1 MNRRCVFSVLSVT
14 LFLVISSVANAEWFK
29 EKNAIMGTEI
39 TVEIWHDKKQ
49 NAQQCVDNVFKEI
62 WRIDALMSPFKKN
75 SELTKVNNI
84 AKDHAV
90 VISTELFE
98 LLKKSIKFS
107 KLSEGAFDITFSSIG
122 YLYDYREGIQPTDE
136 IIKKNL
142 GAINYRNIQL
152 NTEEHSVYFKKQGVR
167 IDLGGIA
174 KGYAVD
180 NAIEILK
187 SCGTEYGLVT
197 AGGDSRI
204 LGNKKGRPW
213 MMGIQHPRQK
223 KAVSVVL
230 PLSNTAISTSGDY
243 ERYFIKDDQRIHHII
258 NPQTGKSADKAWSA
272 TVIADDALTS
282 DALSTTLFV
291 LGAEKGLELVNKLE
305 GIDAVIIDASGNMH
319 YSSGLL
325 TPEKQSM
332 N

>member
-1 MNRRCVFSVLSVT
+1 MNCRCVFSVASVALLMVVT
-14 LFLVISSVANAEWFK
+14 SAANAEWLK
-29 EKNAIMGTEI
+29 EKQAIMGTEI
-39 TVEIWHDKKQ
+39 TVEIWHDENK
-49 NAQQCVDNVFKEI
+49 NALQCVDNVFKEM
-62 WRIDALMSPFKKN
+62 WRIDALMSPFKEN
-75 SELTKVNNI
+75 SELTKVNNM
-84 AKDHAV
+84 AKHQPV
-90 VISTELFE
+90 VISIELFD

-107 KLSEGAFDITFSSIG
+107 ELSKGAFDITFSSIG

-136 IIKKNL
+136 MINKNL
-142 GAINYRNIQL
+142 AAINYRHIQL
-152 NTEEHSVYFKKQGVR
+152 NTEEHSVRFKRQGVR

-187 SCGTEYGLVT
+187 RCGTEYGLVT

-204 LGNKKGRPW
+204 LGDKKGRPW
-213 MMGIQHPRQK
+213 MMGIRHPRNK
-223 KAVSVVL
+223 KQVAVVL

-243 ERYFIKDDQRIHHII
+243 ERYFIKDGQRIHHII
-258 NPQTGKSADKAWSA
+258 NPGTGKSADKIWSA

-291 LGAEKGLELVNKLE
+291 LGAEKGLELINKLE
-305 GIDAVIIDASGNMH
+305 GIDAVIIDVSGNMH

-325 TPEKQSM
+325 VPEKQSM

>member
-1 MNRRCVFSVLSVT
+1 MNCRCIFFVVPGA
-14 LFLVISSVANAEWFK
+14 FLMLVASAANAEWFK
-29 EKNAIMGTEI
+29 EKSAIMGTEI
-39 TVEIWHDKKQ
+39 TVEVWHDEKQ
-49 NAQQCVDNVFKEI
+49 KAQQCVDNVFKEM
-62 WRIDALMSPFKKN
+62 WRIDALMSPFKEN
-75 SELTKVNNI
+75 SELTKVNNM

-90 VISTELFE
+90 VIGSELFE

-107 KLSEGAFDITFSSIG
+107 ELSEGAFDITFSSIG

-136 IIKKNL
+136 MINKNL
-142 GAINYRNIQL
+142 TAVNYRHIQL
-152 NTEEHSVYFKKQGVR
+152 NTEERSVRFKKQGVR

-180 NAIEILK
+180 NAVEVLK
-187 SCGTEYGLVT
+187 RCATEYGLVT

-204 LGNKKGRPW
+204 LGDKKGRPW
-213 MMGIQHPRQK
+213 MMGIQHPRK
-223 KAVSVVL
+223 KNEVAVVL
-230 PLSNTAISTSGDY
+230 PLSNAAISTSGDY

-258 NPQTGKSADKAWSA
+258 NPGTGKSADKSWSA

-291 LGAEKGLELVNKLE
+291 LGAEKGLELINKLE

-325 TPEKQSM
+325 LPEKQSM